1 MYAWGLTLA
10 LSLVKADSPTEGTAT
25 TPLGSLY
32 AYGNDISGLPV
43 ISSDGVAV
51 LGWGQPAVATIATN
65 LTCKSIDAP
74 HVIASKLIEP
84 VVTHVNSSLVAEPNN
99 TAVASNWTTPLLCIE
114 IQPGAVS
121 DVTFASSDISPND
134 TRVCIDFEFYGRQ
147 LLWMGS
153 DEDAGVGRSFWASP
167 LNGSSDFYKLFWN
180 SDNTAVEGSVPVAI
194 KKLPPPS

>member
-1 MYAWGLTLA
+1 MLSPMYASGLALA
-10 LSLVKADSPTEGTAT
+10 LSLVKADSPTETTAT

-32 AYGNDISGLPV
+32 AYGSGISGLPI

-65 LTCKSIDAP
+65 LTF
-74 HVIASKLIEP
+74 
-84 VVTHVNSSLVAEPNN
+84 THANSSLVAEPNN

-114 IQPGAVS
+114 TQPGAKS

-134 TRVCIDFEFYGRQ
+134 TRVCTGFEFYGRQ
-147 LLWMGS
+147 LLWLGS

-167 LNGSSDFYKLFWN
+167 LNGSSEFYKLFWN
-180 SDNTAVEGSVPVAI
+180 SDNTATEGTVPVAI
-194 KKLPPPS
+194 KKMPPPSLP